1 MVAAAPSR
9 CPLRAGPFVVETNP
23 YPKEGTMKYALLI
36 YNTPEVRELPEEQ
49 LKALIGEYEELSQ
62 VPGVLGGQQLE
73 LPGSATTV
81 RVDNGDALLSD
92 GPFVDAK
99 EYLGGFFLLE
109 ADNLDVATALA
120 ARIPAARMGGA
131 VEVRPLVER
140 GALAR

>member
-1 MVAAAPSR
+1 
-9 CPLRAGPFVVETNP
+9 
-23 YPKEGTMKYALLI
+23 MKYALLI
-36 YNTPEVRELPEEQ
+36 YNAPDARDLPEGQ
-49 LKALIGEYEELSQ
+49 LEALIDEYQEIFQS
-62 VPGVLGGQQLE
+62 PGVIDGQQLQ

-81 RVDNGDALLSD
+81 RVENGEAFLSD

-99 EYLGGFFLLE
+99 EYLGGLWLLE

>member
-1 MVAAAPSR
+1 
-9 CPLRAGPFVVETNP
+9 
-23 YPKEGTMKYALLI
+23 MKYALLI

-73 LPGSATTV
+73 LPRSATTV

-109 ADNLDVATALA
+109 ADNLDAATAVA
-120 ARIPAARMGGA
+120 ARVPAARMGGA
-131 VEVRPLVER
+131 VEVRPIVER
-140 GALAR
+140 